1 MVFKIM
7 LTGSRGIIGRVLTT
21 NLSNLS
27 RSPTSIDLYKVDKD
41 EEDRDKNFRADISS
55 YSQLSTVFQLTGAL
69 DCIVH
74 LAADASTKADWDSV
88 LKNNIVGT
96 RNVYECARRYEVRKV
111 VFASSNHVTGGYE
124 GIPPTLHQQHP
135 ELITVNHPIR
145 PDSDYGTSKAFGEAL
160 ARQYWELYGIS
171 SICLRIGTV
180 VEDDRPHNAR
190 HLKTWLSHRDLVQL
204 VIKSI
209 HSKVGFGIYYGVSD
223 NKGRFWDISN
233 AQKEIGYSPEDDA
246 SEYAHLIGS

>member
-1 MVFKIM
+1 MKPRVLI
-7 LTGSRGIIGRVLTT
+7 TGSQGIIGRVLTSS
-21 NLSNLS
+21 LSNSLDMYRLDKYEKNS
-27 RSPTSIDLYKVDKD
+27 ERS
-41 EEDRDKNFRADISS
+41 FRVDISS
-55 YSQLSTVFQLTGAL
+55 YSQLSNVFNRIQLDRV

-74 LAADASTKADWDSV
+74 LAADASTEAEWNSV
-88 LKNNIVGT
+88 LRNNIIGT
-96 RNVYECARRYEVRKV
+96 RNIYECARRYGVRKV

-124 GIPPTLHQQHP
+124 GIPPVLHKQQNP
-135 ELITVNHPIR
+135 DLITVNHPIR

-171 SICLRIGTV
+171 SICLRVGTV

-190 HLKTWLSHRDLVQL
+190 HLKTWLSHRDLIQL
-204 VIKSI
+204 VTKSI
-209 HSKVGFGIYYGVSD
+209 HSKVDFGIYYGVSN

-233 AQKEIGYSPEDDA
+233 AEEEVGYIPQDDA